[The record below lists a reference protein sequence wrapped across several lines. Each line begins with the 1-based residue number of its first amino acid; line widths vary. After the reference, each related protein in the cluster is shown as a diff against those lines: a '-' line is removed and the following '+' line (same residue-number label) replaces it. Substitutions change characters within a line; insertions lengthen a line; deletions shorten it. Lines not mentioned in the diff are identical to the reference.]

1 MVSEVPRLE
10 VLSCPYC
17 GLEVTVSSTVPVP
30 RGRNYVS
37 YETVTHPVSP
47 CLGFRET
54 RKDRTA
60 YLELARQGV
69 NEKRA

>member
-1 MVSEVPRLE
+1 MASSEVSAE

-17 GLEVTVSSTVPVP
+17 GLEVTVSRTAPVH

-37 YETVTHPVSP
+37 YETVTHPVP
-47 CLGFRET
+47 GCLGFRET